1 MCVKRLKNA
10 LGYFLKQ
17 GLTLARLRGA
27 RAARG
32 DVLVFLDS
40 HCEASHDWLRPLL
53 ERVQHKRDS
62 VLTPIIDVIHQTTF
76 EYEASET
83 FQV

>member
-1 MCVKRLKNA
+1 M
-10 LGYFLKQ
+10 
-17 GLTLARLRGA
+17 LARLKGA

-40 HCEASHDWLRPLL
+40 HCEAGPDWLRPLL
-53 ERVQHKRDS
+53 QRIQHKRDS

-76 EYEASET
+76 EFEAPDT
-83 FQV
+83 FQVYHSTIKAASQQN